1 MRDLGILT
9 WLSNFIN
16 YTIFAFISINL
27 LSTSCFSLPQ
37 MLITAFGLF
46 TSITVQ
52 LISIVI
58 RRLN

>member
-16 YTIFAFISINL
+16 YTILAFISINL
-27 LSTSCFSLPQ
+27 IGTNCFSAPQ

-46 TSITVQ
+46 TSITIQ